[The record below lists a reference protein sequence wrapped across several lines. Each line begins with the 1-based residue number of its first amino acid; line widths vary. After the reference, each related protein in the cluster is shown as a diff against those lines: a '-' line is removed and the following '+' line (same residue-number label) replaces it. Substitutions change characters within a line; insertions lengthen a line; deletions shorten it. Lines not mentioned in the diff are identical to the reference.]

1 MQQQPENK
9 PSWELAI
16 EKLANATVDRFE
28 KLEAKVD
35 QMASFNRNL
44 EVQLGQISNAINS
57 RDQGKLPS
65 KTEVNPRDEVKVV
78 TLRSAKQLGEVS
90 SEHVIGDV
98 GKKNN
103 VEISYENEQNEMPP
117 LTPPVKPYVPPIPFP
132 QRLKQ
137 NKVDKQFEKFLKV
150 FKQLRIN
157 IPFADALA
165 QIPAYAKFLKEIM
178 SNKRKLEDYKT
189 IALTEECSAVI
200 QKKLPPKMRDPGS
213 FSIPCTIG
221 DIDFSKALCDL
232 GASVSLMPLSM
243 CRKLGLKEI
252 QPTTISLQLADRSVK
267 YPSGILENVLVKVKK
282 FIIPVDFIILD
293 MDEDMEIPIILGCPF
308 LATAGAVIDV
318 KNGRLTLK
326 IGEEEVEFDLFK
338 ADRNA

>member
-1 MQQQPENK
+1 MQQRPKNK
-9 PSWELAI
+9 QSWELAI

-28 KLEAKVD
+28 KLKAKVD

-57 RDQGKLPS
+57 RDQG
-65 KTEVNPRDEVKVV
+65 
-78 TLRSAKQLGEVS
+78 
-90 SEHVIGDV
+90 DV
-98 GKKNN
+98 DKKNN
-103 VEISYENEQNEMPP
+103 VEISDENEQNEMPP

-137 NKVDKQFEKFLKV
+137 NKVDKQFEKFLEV

-165 QIPAYAKFLKEIM
+165 QIPAYVQFLKEIM

-200 QKKLPPKMRDPGS
+200 QKKLPQKLRDPES

-221 DIDFSKALCDL
+221 DIDFSKTLCDL
-232 GASVSLMPLSM
+232 GVSVSLMPLSV
-243 CRKLGLKEI
+243 CKKLGLKEI
-252 QPTTISLQLADRSVK
+252 QPTTISL
-267 YPSGILENVLVKVKK
+267 
-282 FIIPVDFIILD
+282 
-293 MDEDMEIPIILGCPF
+293 
-308 LATAGAVIDV
+308 
-318 KNGRLTLK
+318 
-326 IGEEEVEFDLFK
+326 
-338 ADRNA
+338 